1 MIERAKVVLAE
12 LEAEDR
18 DRPMRGFE
26 DLPLFQAARPLS
38 AAASAPADAL
48 IAALEALHP
57 DEMSP
62 RESMEALYALK
73 AKLAQIGG

>member
-1 MIERAKVVLAE
+1 VIERAKVVLAE

-18 DRPMRGFE
+18 GKPMRGFE
-26 DLPLFQAARPLS
+26 DLPLFQAARPAVS
-38 AAASAPADAL
+38 TAAHSFEAV
-48 IAALEALHP
+48 IATLESLQP

-73 AKLAQIGG
+73 AKLAQTGR